1 MIPVWQTCP
10 CCNDRF
16 LGSDVIG
23 FPCSR
28 CIELDGA
35 LNPLEWTQALNQVT
49 YQEEIKDDV

>member
-1 MIPVWQTCP
+1 MMPVWQTCP
-10 CCNDRF
+10 CCHDRF

-28 CIELDGA
+28 CIELDGV
-35 LNPLEWTQALNQVT
+35 LNPLEWTQLLNQVT